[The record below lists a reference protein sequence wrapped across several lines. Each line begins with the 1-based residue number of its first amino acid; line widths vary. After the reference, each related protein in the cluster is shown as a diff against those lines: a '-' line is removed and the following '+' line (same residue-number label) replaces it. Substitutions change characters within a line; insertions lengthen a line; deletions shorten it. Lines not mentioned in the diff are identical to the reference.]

1 MFGNNLENESLQK
14 KILIEKS
21 SNQNILSYKKL
32 QCYFK
37 LIIISFS
44 LIFFTRN
51 LFLYFSQEEIEIN
64 NRMQFTKEEDIDFSG
79 YSTTIKPIAIY
90 LPETNSVND
99 TNKNYIFEKI
109 KSHINLAKNHGI
121 FGFAFYYFLSDN
133 NYNYFNEFLDL
144 YIEEESLDTPFLLI
158 INNENNDVL
167 NQKAK
172 NNLLSDNLYISDIKN
187 YISDKRYIHF
197 DNKPAIGINHN
208 NNNQNDIQLL
218 KQKLKENELEEI
230 FILSNISDKNVFNI
244 IDTKLVD
251 GLLFSTSFSLLERVK
266 FFWKN
271 MCGYFY
277 THLLYYNKYNCS
289 DQKNI
294 NIFRTTKPLK
304 NYPELNKKDNFDI
317 YRDYSPEKFY
327 FLNKIIV
334 NWTLI
339 NHNENNQ
346 FIFVENFQ
354 DLEPDNK
361 LGYTNINI
369 LSKVIFNLPLISD
382 DENSFNLINLKNRAL
397 VLVQAHIYYT
407 DLLPDVVNK
416 TNNIPVPFDLY
427 ITTNNEEKKDFI
439 EKYLKLYSKAN
450 KYEILVTPNK
460 GRDVIPFLI
469 QLEHVVKAYKYL
481 CHIHTKKHGVSDQLG
496 NDWQIYLYE
505 NLLGN
510 KAIISQILSD
520 FENNNK
526 LGIIFPEHFYVEIK
540 YVYYLSTPNYN
551 HMCHILHLL
560 FPERKLRI
568 KGIPEYPS
576 GNMFWA
582 RTDAIYQI
590 FTEKVYE
597 LSPEERGQADHTFL
611 HGLERTWLYLANAN
625 GYSFKSILYY
635 L

>member
-21 SNQNILSYKKL
+21 SNQNILLYKKL

-44 LIFFTRN
+44 LIFLTRN

-90 LPETNSVND
+90 LPETNSIND

-144 YIEEESLDTPFLLI
+144 YIENDSLNMPFLLI

-187 YISDKRYIHF
+187 YISDNRYIHF
-197 DNKPAIGINHN
+197 DNKPAIGINHI
-208 NNNQNDIQLL
+208 NNNQNDIQIL

-304 NYPELNKKDNFDI
+304 NYPKLNKKDNLDI
-317 YRDYSPEKFY
+317 YGDYSPEKFY

-334 NWTLI
+334 NWTLV

-382 DENSFNLINLKNRAL
+382 NENSFNLINLKKRAL

-551 HMCHILHLL
+551 YMCHILHLL